1 MKPKAQIIGLNTL
14 SLRAT
19 SPTLLDTP
27 QRALKRRVFT
37 EDEWN
42 FLNTRPTKELHYRIY
57 KGDLLIDLLN
67 RPEMMNMA
75 SQKAAEI
82 TSNLRYQ
89 QDAIREI
96 IESRLR

>member
-1 MKPKAQIIGLNTL
+1 MKPKAQVIGLNTL

-42 FLNTRPTKELHYRIY
+42 FLNSLPTAELYYRIG
-57 KGDLLIDLLN
+57 KGDQLIHLLS
-67 RPEMMNMA
+67 RPEMMNMD
-75 SQKAAEI
+75 SQKAAMI

-96 IESRLR
+96 IESRTK